1 MVHEAGDK
9 GVNKENVESIYY
21 VGQLA
26 ARLGVDELSSLIGKF
41 PFNNQEGYLSVQAY
55 LSSSLMKT
63 FLTGTIGLRQVA
75 AAA

>member
-26 ARLGVDELSSLIGKF
+26 AWLGVDELSSLIGKF

-55 LSSSLMKT
+55 LSNSLMKT
-63 FLTGTIGLRQVA
+63 LLTEIMGLQQVA